1 MGNINFFR
9 KLGFKIALPFIL
21 VGLLPLFIGIFV
33 LFKYTEGLIRNDA
46 CNNLGLLAKNTE
58 EEVCRFMTNIIINA
72 QQAMPEGGQ
81 LFISTR
87 NENGNVAIEFKD
99 TGCGIPEENKDR
111 IFEPFF
117 TTKMNWK
124 GTGLG
129 LSICYDI
136 IKNHNGHIIVDSKLE
151 KGSVFTI
158 ILPVKKT
165 GKNKVCYFDKNQIV
179 EYKEEGIGRINVDKE

>member
-1 MGNINFFR
+1 MGDISFFR

-21 VGLLPLFIGIFV
+21 VGLLPLFTGIFF
-33 LFKYTEGLIRNDA
+33 LFKYTEGLIRDDA

-58 EEVCRFMTNIIINA
+58 EEVCRFMTNIIINV

-81 LFISTR
+81 LFISSR
-87 NENGNVAIEFKD
+87 NGKGNVAMEFKD
-99 TGCGIPEENKDR
+99 TGCGIPEKYKDR

-117 TTKMNWK
+117 TTKMDWK

-136 IKNHNGHIIVDSKLE
+136 IKNHSGSIVVDSQLG
-151 KGSVFTI
+151 KGAVFKI
-158 ILPVKKT
+158 I
-165 GKNKVCYFDKNQIV
+165 
-179 EYKEEGIGRINVDKE
+179 